1 MNNNKFE
8 FTKSLSITHIVTT
21 IALVIAGFT
30 FIYDLRE
37 EIAILEFKV
46 DTVEKRL
53 GRIVERT
60 DTQFDQII
68 LHLNRIEERLDVIH
82 AWNND

>member
-37 EIAILEFKV
+37 EIAILEF
-46 DTVEKRL
+46 
-53 GRIVERT
+53 
-60 DTQFDQII
+60 
-68 LHLNRIEERLDVIH
+68 
-82 AWNND
+82 